1 MQSGR
6 KTGAIVSSAVALIAS
21 LAWWAAQAQVQP
33 AGQASAPTRDP
44 GYTLG
49 QAEGR
54 KDTIDCMGMLGRCT
68 ERAKACETQRAHCEA
83 SEAMLREQL
92 HAAFDELAE
101 LRPKAAPPLCSDR
114 KDWIHIVLPSVHC
127 YPYACGDTP
136 FSCTQHCSSRLDCAP
151 GRSCSADGLCLAPL

>member
-1 MQSGR
+1 MHSR
-6 KTGAIVSSAVALIAS
+6 MRTTAIVSGAVALIAC
-21 LAWWAAQAQVQP
+21 LAWLAAQAQMQP

-49 QAEGR
+49 KAEDR

-68 ERAKACETQRAHCEA
+68 ERAKTCETQRAHCES

-92 HAAFDELAE
+92 HAAFAELAD

-114 KDWIHIVLPSVHC
+114 KEWIHAVLPTVQC
-127 YPYACGDTP
+127 YPYACGNTP
-136 FSCTQHCSSRLDCAP
+136 FSCTQHCSSKLDCAP
-151 GRSCSADGLCLAPL
+151 GRSCSAQGLCVAPI